1 MSNYGNKDIEA
12 LCALRDCLNVL
23 EASACIIT
31 VIDLASGVEKKRPAL
46 AIKMNDSCPDEGF
59 GESIHPIYLDGQP
72 VLEQIQNMLN
82 SLA

>member
-12 LCALRDCLNVL
+12 LYALRDCLNVL

-31 VIDLASGVEKKRPAL
+31 ETDLASGVEKKRPAL
-46 AIKMNDSCPDEGF
+46 GIRMNDSCPDEGF
-59 GESIHPIYLDGQP
+59 GKSTQAIYLDGQP